1 LGLKR
6 LVRRAVR
13 GLGYEILKVPPA
25 AARPRVEGPPP
36 VEPVWPLPRRLGG
49 MSDSEIRAAFR
60 DFPHWHYAYVF
71 EGGLGFET
79 AHVNPGLD
87 TDDPVRPLQRFRH
100 FMPWLVQAAGGSLR
114 GKRVLDIAC
123 NSGFWSIQ
131 CALLGADVVGFDA
144 RPELIAQAELIKRI
158 TGVSTA
164 EFRVLDFEDL
174 RPETFGGAFDIVLNL
189 GLLYHLP
196 DPLGALATTA
206 TMARELV
213 LLDTAVFPSE
223 DAFVRLKWEAPFDI
237 RMAAREGIAAE
248 PSKRAVEL
256 MLRHLGLT
264 EVVEIPV
271 RSDDL
276 PSVYRRGQRA
286 SWLIRV

>member
-1 LGLKR
+1 
-6 LVRRAVR
+6 VR

-25 AARPRVEGPPP
+25 SARAPVEGPPA
-36 VEPVWPLPRRLGG
+36 VEPVWPLPRRPGG
-49 MSDSEIRAAFR
+49 MSDAEIREAFGG
-60 DFPHWHYAYVF
+60 FPHWHYAYAF
-71 EGGLGFET
+71 EGDLAFET

-87 TDDPVRPLQRFRH
+87 TDDPARPLQRFRH
-100 FMPWLVQAAGGSLR
+100 FMPWLIDSAGGSLR

-144 RPELIAQAELIKRI
+144 RPELIAQAELVKRI
-158 TGVSTA
+158 AGASTA
-164 EFRVLDFEDL
+164 DFRVLDFEEM
-174 RPETFGGAFDIVLNL
+174 RPETFGGPFDIVLNL

-196 DPLGALATTA
+196 DPLDVLARTA
-206 TMARELV
+206 AMARGLV
-213 LLDTAVFPSE
+213 LLDTAIFPSE
-223 DAFVRLKWEAPFDI
+223 DALVRLKWEAPFDI
-237 RMAAREGIAAE
+237 RMAAREGVAGE

-264 EVVEIPV
+264 GVFEIPM

-276 PSVYRRGQRA
+276 PLVYRRGQRA
-286 SWLIRV
+286 SWLIRT